1 VGSGADTDAATGD
14 EDDEHYEGNGRGA
27 EMIEF
32 AIVVVL
38 LMTLLYGIITS
49 ALRQLTIRPM
59 YALTPTM
66 PGDSVPVF
74 HAAGVDSADGADLGS
89 DGDTAEVTA

>member
-1 VGSGADTDAATGD
+1 
-14 EDDEHYEGNGRGA
+14 
-27 EMIEF
+27 
-32 AIVVVL
+32 
-38 LMTLLYGIITS
+38 
-49 ALRQLTIRPM
+49 M

>member
-1 VGSGADTDAATGD
+1 
-14 EDDEHYEGNGRGA
+14 
-27 EMIEF
+27 MIEF
-32 AIVVVL
+32 AIVAPM
-38 LMTLLYGIITS
+38 MTLLYVIITS
-49 ALRQLTIRPM
+49 ALRQLTIGPM

-66 PGDSVPVF
+66 PGVSVPVF